1 MNVLKLVAAGCL
13 LFSNLQLWAQAAQ
26 QVEMRVE
33 KLTLPTYE
41 TGKTEENPLFYVP
54 EAYQGA
60 QRHIY
65 PYPFSGQITNQKVN
79 KDYTAVILEN
89 EYTKLCIT
97 PEMGGR
103 IYYAIDKTNNYNI
116 VYYNHVVKPAL
127 IGMAGAWTSGGAEWN
142 IPHHHRPTSFLP
154 VDYTMVSNADG
165 SKTVW
170 VGEYEKRHQT
180 RWLVGITLAPGKAY
194 IKTEFRYLNV
204 TPVQNSFLFWANTA
218 VHANENYQ
226 VIFPPDVEKAVFHG
240 KTEFANWPVPNQFYQ
255 GIDFTKGED
264 ISWWKNTKEPT
275 SFFIW
280 ETKQDFL
287 GGIDHG
293 KHAGTVKI
301 GDRTIFK
308 GKKFWNWGPN
318 EVGRSWDKKL
328 TDEDGPYL
336 ELMMGGYSDNQPD
349 YSFINPMSSK
359 QGTIFYYGIKQ
370 MNNIKEANADMAINL
385 EQKGTE
391 ALIEINATSVLKNA
405 RVVIS
410 WHDREVFKAQLD
422 VDPAKPYTKSIALP
436 AGIVFSELK
445 IQVFSA
451 DGNEL
456 ISWQQAPKKAE
467 AHPAGYKSPLR
478 PAAYT
483 SEDELWLTGLRLEQF
498 GNAMYEPEKYYAEAL
513 RRDSID
519 VMNNT
524 QMGLSLLKKGI
535 YDQAEHYLTR
545 AKQQVTS
552 NFTKPKFSEPL
563 YYLGVVYLKQGK
575 YEEARELLYQAAWS
589 YEWASPAYTLLARLE
604 ARRGNWAKAGD
615 NAERALLT
623 DALNIEAL
631 NLKAI
636 AFRKAA
642 HYEDALKTVNGA
654 LAVDPLNF
662 TAMNELYLLSA
673 QLQTGRSVREQMA
686 QLKERLRFEPD
697 NYLETADRY
706 IAAGLYREASDLLT
720 LATQA
725 TDDKLR
731 NNPMIFYGLGY
742 CAHQEGK
749 IAEARDQF
757 NQAARLGTDGVFPYG
772 DLALNALKLAV
783 SQHPKDANAHYLL
796 GNIYAD
802 YQSELAIAEWGKAI
816 KLNGNK
822 AIYYRNLAYAKANY
836 TPDIQGAI
844 ADIMKAISLNGN
856 DPRYFME
863 ADDYLSYA
871 RTPPEKM
878 REFLSKNAAAIKDN
892 VDVKVIDIRLKNF
905 FGDYEGSIA
914 LLEKL
919 NYRTEEGSAFN
930 VHVHWFDA
938 HLLRGMAAMK
948 GGKYAEAEK
957 DYLNAMTFPASLES
971 ERDAKVGVAL
981 YYLGVNSRLAGAEK
995 KAVMY
1000 FNQMLAYTYEPGWG
1014 AGSSPEVNFYKGM
1027 ASAKLGKVK
1036 AAEGFFKQLMDAAG
1050 KKRAYGENDGASEN
1064 SSGRASASIAR
1075 RKINNSNQA
1084 NVVYA
1089 RALGY
1094 LGLGDLKKANAFFT
1108 EVLKINPVHQGAKI
1122 HSSPD
1127 WRSVA
1132 LIK

>member
-1 MNVLKLVAAGCL
+1 MNVLRFVAAGCL
-13 LFSNLQLWAQAAQ
+13 LFSGIQLRAQATG
-26 QVEMRVE
+26 QVDMRVE
-33 KLTLPTYE
+33 KITLPTYE
-41 TGKTEENPLFYVP
+41 TGKTEENPFFYVP

-65 PYPFSGQITNQKVN
+65 PYPFSGQITNRKVD

-154 VDYTMVSNADG
+154 VDYTLVNNADG

-170 VGEYEKRHQT
+170 VGEYEKRDQT
-180 RWLVGITLAPGKAY
+180 RWVVGITLAPGKAY

-204 TPVQNSFLFWANTA
+204 TPVQHSFLFWANTA

-240 KTEFANWPVPNQFYQ
+240 KTEFANWPVPRQFYQ

-293 KHAGTVKI
+293 KQAGTVKV

-359 QGTIFYYGIKQ
+359 QGTIYYYGIKQ
-370 MNNIKEANADMAINL
+370 MNNIKEANADMAVNL
-385 EQKGTE
+385 EQKGGE
-391 ALIEINATSVLKNA
+391 ALVEINATSALKNA
-405 RVVIS
+405 SMVIS
-410 WHDREVFKAQLD
+410 WHDREILKAQLD
-422 VDPAKPYTKSIALP
+422 VDPAKPYAKSIAIP
-436 AGIVFSELK
+436 VGTVFAELK

-451 DGNEL
+451 EGNEL
-456 ISWQQAPKKAE
+456 ISWQQVPKKNE
-467 AHPAGYKSPLR
+467 AHPAGYRSPLQ
-478 PAAYT
+478 PAAYK

-498 GNAMYEPEKYYAEAL
+498 GNAMYDPEKYYAEAL
-513 RRDSID
+513 HREPLD
-519 VMNNT
+519 VLNNT
-524 QMGLSLLKKGI
+524 QLGLSLLKKGI
-535 YDQAEHYLTR
+535 YDKAAHYLNL

-604 ARRGNWAKAGD
+604 ARRDNWAKALD
-615 NAERALLT
+615 NAEKALLT

-636 AFRKAA
+636 ALRKSARYA
-642 HYEDALKTVNGA
+642 DALKAVNGA

-662 TAMNELYLLSA
+662 TSWNELYLLSA
-673 QLQTGRSVREQMA
+673 QLKTGRSVGEQLA

-706 IAAGLYREASDLLT
+706 IAAGLYQEASDLLT
-720 LATQA
+720 LATQSP
-725 TDDKLR
+725 DEKLR
-731 NNPMIFYGLGY
+731 NNPMIFYVMGY
-742 CAHQEGK
+742 CAHTEGK
-749 IAEARDQF
+749 IAEGRDYF
-757 NQAARLGTDGVFPYG
+757 NQAARLGTERVFPYG
-772 DLALNALKLAV
+772 DLALKALKLAI
-783 SQHPKDANAHYLL
+783 SLHPKDANAHYLL

-802 YQSELAIAEWGKAI
+802 YQAEMAIAEWEKAI
-816 KLNGNK
+816 ALNGNE

-836 TPDIQGAI
+836 TADIQGAI
-844 ADIMKAISLNGN
+844 AAIMKAISLNGH
-856 DPRYFME
+856 DPRYFIE
-863 ADDYLSYA
+863 ADDYLTYA
-871 RTPPEKM
+871 RTSPEKM
-878 REFLSKNAAAIKDN
+878 REFLSKNAASIKDN

-938 HLLRGMAAMK
+938 QLLHGMADMK
-948 GGKYAEAEK
+948 AGKYADAEK
-957 DYLNAMTFPASLES
+957 DYLLAMTFPARLES
-971 ERDAKVGVAL
+971 ERDAKAGVAL
-981 YYLGVNSRLAGAEK
+981 YYLGVNSRLKGEEK
-995 KAVMY
+995 KAVAY
-1000 FNQMLAYTYEPGWG
+1000 FNQMVDYTYEPGWG

-1027 ASAKLGKVK
+1027 ALVKLGKAKV
-1036 AAEGFFKQLMDAAG
+1036 AESFFKQLLDADG
-1050 KKRAYGENDGASEN
+1050 KRRANGENDGSFAN
-1064 SSGRASASIAR
+1064 SSGRANASIAR
-1075 RKINNSNQA
+1075 RKINNSNEA
-1084 NVVYA
+1084 NMVYA

-1094 LGLGDLKKANAFFT
+1094 LGLGDVHKANALLAR
-1108 EVLKINPVHQGAKI
+1108 VLEINPVHQGAKI

-1127 WRSVA
+1127 WRTAA
-1132 LIK
+1132 LIR